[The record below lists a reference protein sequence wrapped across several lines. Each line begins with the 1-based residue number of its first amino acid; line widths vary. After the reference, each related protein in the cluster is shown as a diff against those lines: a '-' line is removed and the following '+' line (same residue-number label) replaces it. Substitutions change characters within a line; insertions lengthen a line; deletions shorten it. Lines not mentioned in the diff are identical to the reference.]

1 MNPHN
6 LRETA
11 TGRGGTD
18 CEGGRWASAA
28 GRAPLLAA
36 MLCLLLVSAGAARQQ
51 EAQNQPTTPELKAA
65 RAPEVIA
72 VEFYAD
78 WCTACKALMP
88 KVTEVKVALAGK
100 PVLFAR
106 FDMTNDFTK
115 EQAAYMASVAGLEEV
130 YRRGGGRTGMVAL
143 VDAKS
148 KKVLG
153 VVNNDKTVEEIKR
166 MLDDALAKASA
177 G

>member
-1 MNPHN
+1 MKSHN
-6 LRETA
+6 FRDTA
-11 TGRGGTD
+11 KGRGGAD
-18 CEGGRWASAA
+18 YGGGRRAPTA
-28 GRAPLLAA
+28 GRATLLAA
-36 MLCLLLVSAGAARQQ
+36 ILCLLLAAPGAARQQ
-51 EAQNQPTTPELKAA
+51 AAQNQPAAPELKAA
-65 RAPEVIA
+65 QAPKVIA

-78 WCTACKALMP
+78 WCLACKALMP
-88 KVTEVKVALAGK
+88 KVTEVKGRVAGK
-100 PVLFAR
+100 LVLFAR

-115 EQAAYMASVAGLEEV
+115 EQAAYMASLAGLEEV

-143 VDAKS
+143 VDAKT

-153 VVNNDKTVEEIKR
+153 VINKDKTVEEIKA